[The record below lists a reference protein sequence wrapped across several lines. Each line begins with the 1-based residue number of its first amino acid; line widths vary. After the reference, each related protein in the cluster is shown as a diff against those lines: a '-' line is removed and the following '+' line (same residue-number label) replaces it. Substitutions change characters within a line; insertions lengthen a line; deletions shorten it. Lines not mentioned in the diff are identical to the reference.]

1 MTLTEQY
8 KVWLENNVVQFAPA
22 HAKNEMT
29 ATMDRI
35 HKTFNDVNNTDDDA
49 NHNAVKE
56 LCDAHDKA
64 SDEVKKHMRNHI
76 MKKGNEEM
84 AWQLGEHKP
93 EHPLTKAVN
102 KE

>member
-1 MTLTEQY
+1 MTLTEEY
-8 KVWLENNVVQFAPA
+8 KVWLENNVVPFGPA
-22 HAKNEMT
+22 HDKKKMT

-49 NHNAVKE
+49 NPKGVKE
-56 LCDAHDKA
+56 LCDAHD
-64 SDEVKKHMRNHI
+64 SGDDEIKQHMINHI
-76 MKKGNEEM
+76 KKNPEM